1 MTIEQAKECLNSID
15 LFAYG
20 DEKNEYEFEEVKQAL
35 DKAIASLEC
44 INEIIELIKNS
55 SDKQYRNNNHWIY
68 IGDKKG
74 LADVLDIINK
84 HLKEIE
90 K

>member
-1 MTIEQAKECLNSID
+1 MDN
-15 LFAYG
+15 
-20 DEKNEYEFEEVKQAL
+20 KQAIEEIKQWTPTL
-35 DKAIASLEC
+35 LSLGETCTNHTMEAQLKAIASLEC
-44 INEIIELIKNS
+44 IDEIIELIKDS

-84 HLKEIE
+84 HLGE
-90 K
+90 

>member
-1 MTIEQAKECLNSID
+1 MKIEQAMQRLKEHKI
-15 LFAYG
+15 LFAHDHG
-20 DEKNEYEFEEVKQAL
+20 WDKPTIQAL

-44 INEIIELIKNS
+44 IDEIIELIKNS
-55 SDKQYRNNNHWIY
+55 SDKQYRNNGHWIY

-84 HLKEIE
+84 HLGE
-90 K
+90 